1 MTSISVAKLLFT
13 RFENYIAGVF
23 HPIPEERIVARA
35 IQSFY
40 GWVFPFL
47 RNAFICGVLQYL
59 ADASGEHDATDIG
72 DHRLC
77 CARGLL
83 LLVHHCRSADT
94 ISLCEVQTTRS
105 VARWTGHT
113 RRSLMPGVC
122 DLGRNTVRYR

>member
-1 MTSISVAKLLFT
+1 MTSTNAAKLLFA
-13 RFENYIAGVF
+13 RFENYLAGAF
-23 HPIPEERIVARA
+23 HPIPEEQVVAGI

-40 GWVFPFL
+40 GWVFPLL

-59 ADASGEHDATDIG
+59 ADASGSMTDIG
-72 DHRLC
+72 DHRLW

-83 LLVHHCRSADT
+83 LLVHHCRSANT

-113 RRSLMPGVC
+113 RRSLIPGVC